1 MILRSGFDRHNG
13 PKMGFIS
20 DVQHCIQRLVLGTE
34 TKPSQWK
41 LKYSQPTNEP
51 VQLENVQFR
60 NQVGR
65 GFMKKIDTLIEY
77 AITDEALRI
86 KLVHA
91 ISLYMQGMCI
101 LTLHRLLEEEE
112 KELFQDY
119 MDDFFEEWI
128 AIYGIDGM
136 SNYMHM
142 LGSGH
147 MLYFLQK
154 YNCLY
159 LYSQQGWEALNNR
172 IQAYIH
178 QNSGR
183 GGRNTGVNGGQSY
196 IFPLVRFVLRD
207 LLWKTGE
214 ADRFFAEIE
223 NVI

>member
-1 MILRSGFDRHNG
+1 
-13 PKMGFIS
+13 
-20 DVQHCIQRLVLGTE
+20 
-34 TKPSQWK
+34 
-41 LKYSQPTNEP
+41 
-51 VQLENVQFR
+51 
-60 NQVGR
+60 
-65 GFMKKIDTLIEY
+65 
-77 AITDEALRI
+77 
-86 KLVHA
+86 
-91 ISLYMQGMCI
+91 MCI
-101 LTLHRLLEEEE
+101 LTLHRLLEEE
-112 KELFQDY
+112 KELFQEY

-207 LLWKTGE
+207 LLRKIGE